1 MRGGTVLA
9 RGMFHSELEALQEE
23 VLKMGTLVENA
34 IACSVKALQEQDL
47 ELAERVIAQDDL
59 VDDLQ
64 LKIEDKCLTMLALQ
78 QPMARDLRMIGTAL
92 KLVTDL
98 ERMADHAVDIA
109 RATLAIGNEPLIKP
123 LIDIPKMAKLTQ
135 EMVHIGLTAYIEQNV
150 ELCYSLIE
158 KEKEVDFL
166 YNTVFNDLLEF
177 MTRDAKTSR
186 QATYLLLV
194 ALFLERVADHVTN
207 VGEWTIYLVTGE
219 RADLNDDHLF

>member
-1 MRGGTVLA
+1 LA
-9 RGMFHSELEALQEE
+9 RDMFHSELEVLQEK
-23 VLKMGTLVENA
+23 VLKMGNLVENA
-34 IACSVKALQEQDL
+34 IACSVKALKEQNL
-47 ELAERVIAQDDL
+47 ELAERVIAQDDW

-64 LKIEDKCLTMLALQ
+64 LQIEDKCLTMLALQ

-92 KLVTDL
+92 KIVTDL

-123 LIDIPKMAKLTQ
+123 LIDIPRMAQLTQ

-166 YNTVFNDLLEF
+166 YDTVFNDLLEF
-177 MTRDAKTSR
+177 MTQDAKTSR

-219 RADLNDDHLF
+219 RIDLNDDHLL

>member
-1 MRGGTVLA
+1 MA
-9 RGMFHSELEALQEE
+9 RDMFHSELEVLQEK
-23 VLKMGTLVENA
+23 VLKMGNLVENA
-34 IACSVKALQEQDL
+34 IACSVKALKEQNL
-47 ELAERVIAQDDL
+47 ELAERVIAQDDW

-64 LKIEDKCLTMLALQ
+64 LQIEDKCLTMLALQ

-92 KLVTDL
+92 KIVTDL

-123 LIDIPKMAKLTQ
+123 LIDIPRMAQLTQ

-150 ELCYSLIE
+150 ELCHSLIE

-166 YNTVFNDLLEF
+166 YDTVFNDLLEF
-177 MTRDAKTSR
+177 MTQDAKTSR

-219 RADLNDDHLF
+219 RIDLNDDHLL

>member
-1 MRGGTVLA
+1 MA
-9 RGMFHSELEALQEE
+9 RDMFHSELEVLQEK
-23 VLKMGTLVENA
+23 VLKMGNLVENA
-34 IACSVKALQEQDL
+34 IACSVKALKEQNL
-47 ELAERVIAQDDL
+47 ELAERVIAQDDW

-64 LKIEDKCLTMLALQ
+64 LQIEDKCLTMLALQ

-92 KLVTDL
+92 KIVTDL

-123 LIDIPKMAKLTQ
+123 LIDIPRMAQLTQ

-166 YNTVFNDLLEF
+166 YDTVFNDLLEF
-177 MTRDAKTSR
+177 MTQDAKTSR

-219 RADLNDDHLF
+219 RIDLNDDHLL